1 MVMVAGLI
9 TPALLPGHTIVTTSA
24 LVLLSLVPI
33 ILSGSGDDYPINR
46 PVTAYAGIMCSMST
60 VSCGVKH

>member
-1 MVMVAGLI
+1 MVMVAGLV
-9 TPALLPGHTIVTTSA
+9 PGHTIVTASA

-46 PVTAYAGIMCSMST
+46 PVTAYDGIMCIMST
-60 VSCGVKH
+60 KVVE